1 MYPERSLLLNND
13 YFLKECYMDFGDQQI
28 KPDPE
33 WVNYNY
39 EGLNIK
45 GDNIVFA
52 TASEDPW

>member
-1 MYPERSLLLNND
+1 
-13 YFLKECYMDFGDQQI
+13 MDFGDQQI